1 MQWPQALGTF
11 ESLKVC
17 ARSLAHSL
25 NTSSIRLAS
34 IGLFWF
40 QGTPLHRLVTQ
51 LDRWLPS
58 LGSVPELTIHTR
70 AALLGQLGDIA
81 QV

>member
-1 MQWPQALGTF
+1 MHQTTIKKTYQDWTDTMQWPQALGTF

-40 QGTPLHRLVTQ
+40 QGTPLHRLVT
-51 LDRWLPS
+51 
-58 LGSVPELTIHTR
+58 H
-70 AALLGQLGDIA
+70 
-81 QV
+81 